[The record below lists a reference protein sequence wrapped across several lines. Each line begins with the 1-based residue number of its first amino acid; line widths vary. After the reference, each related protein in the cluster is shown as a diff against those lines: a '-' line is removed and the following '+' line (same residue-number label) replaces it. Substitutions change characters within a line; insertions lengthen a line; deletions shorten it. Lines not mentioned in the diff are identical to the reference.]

1 MSACALPC
9 TRAVASSYMRL
20 CVAAIKLSHQYVKPV
35 SMRLADPS
43 SSDHPEFRYL
53 AVNLFFLI
61 SFPPRQPRVCLF
73 SMLSYY
79 SIIPLLLY
87 ALRASSLSI
96 HPASVSFAVQYNHLL
111 NYTSAINQTNPP
123 DYIECPKIDRPNLP
137 APDPTVCTAIKRAA
151 CEPFNPDFPFPVWRD
166 RWVWRS
172 LEGCSLAFYM
182 PGDADKSMLPS
193 VDECQR
199 NIYGAM
205 IETCAQR
212 TGQYN
217 LGTINV
223 DTPPD
228 PSWEGLPLTDGY
240 PRYLMAYEQLDS

>member
-1 MSACALPC
+1 M
-9 TRAVASSYMRL
+9 
-20 CVAAIKLSHQYVKPV
+20 
-35 SMRLADPS
+35 
-43 SSDHPEFRYL
+43 L

-61 SFPPRQPRVCLF
+61 QFSPRQPPVCLF

-79 SIIPLLLY
+79 SVLLLLLC
-87 ALRASSLSI
+87 ALRASFLSI
-96 HPASVSFAVQYNHLL
+96 DPASFNFAVHYTHLL

-123 DYIECPKIDRPNLP
+123 NYIECQKINRPNLP
-137 APDPTVCTAIKRAA
+137 APDTAVCKEIIRAA

-182 PGDADKSMLPS
+182 PGDVDKPLIPS

-205 IETCAQR
+205 VEKCVQR
-212 TGQYN
+212 TDQYN
-217 LGTINV
+217 VGTINV
-223 DTPPD
+223 HISPD
-228 PSWEGLPLTDGY
+228 PSWEGLPLVDSF
-240 PRYLMAYEQLDS
+240 PRYLMAYEELDS